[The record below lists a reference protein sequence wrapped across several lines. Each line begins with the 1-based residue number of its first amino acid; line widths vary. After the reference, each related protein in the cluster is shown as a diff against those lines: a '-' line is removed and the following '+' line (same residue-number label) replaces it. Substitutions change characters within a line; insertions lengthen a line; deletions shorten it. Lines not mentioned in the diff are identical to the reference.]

1 MNDDSISP
9 WPLPG
14 SCIRVVYSING
25 LEMFAI
31 GVLIRS
37 DHNQMTVEQYSD
49 QYGPVE
55 PFRLAIQWSNII
67 RLTANGPAA
76 GATPPARP
84 WGS

>member
-1 MNDDSISP
+1 
-9 WPLPG
+9 
-14 SCIRVVYSING
+14 
-25 LEMFAI
+25 MFAI

-37 DHNQMTVEQYSD
+37 DRDQMTLTQYSD

-55 PFRLAIQWSNII
+55 PFRLDIQWSDIV

-76 GATPPARP
+76 AASPAARP

>member
-1 MNDDSISP
+1 MSDDSIRS

-14 SCIRVVYSING
+14 SCIRVVYCIDG
-25 LEMFAI
+25 LELFAI

-37 DHNQMTVEQYSD
+37 DRDQITVEQYSD

-55 PFRLAIQWSNII
+55 PFRLAIQWSNIV

-76 GATPPARP
+76 DNRSGRP
-84 WGS
+84 WGP